1 MNDFYFIEPDM
12 GISLE
17 QSPSMKTLIP
27 NKDIINT
34 NTLPSL
40 ILKTCENSLSEF
52 LTSRQNLPLIKKKL
66 FFNSNLNEIQVFD
79 AIVMLKQQE
88 DKTSK
93 TSR

>member
-52 LTSRQNLPLIKKKL
+52 LTSRQNLPLIKKKTFL
-66 FFNSNLNEIQVFD
+66 IR
-79 AIVMLKQQE
+79 I
-88 DKTSK
+88 
-93 TSR
+93 